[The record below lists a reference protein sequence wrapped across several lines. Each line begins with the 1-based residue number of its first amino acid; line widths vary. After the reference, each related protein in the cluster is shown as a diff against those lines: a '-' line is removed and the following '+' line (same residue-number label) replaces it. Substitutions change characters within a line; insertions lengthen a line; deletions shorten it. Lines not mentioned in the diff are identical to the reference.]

1 MKQALRSSGG
11 NITEQHIVDVS
22 LSALFL
28 MEAAKLESRS
38 SIGVTPQTSAHMTRN
53 AENDID
59 KMVNHLIQ
67 KNVTTEVIGRLTP
80 EFSDP
85 TEQGWKKLCSTDWL
99 QGTLLKANTDDL
111 GVEEEIGEVDLDY
124 ELYDIV

>member
-1 MKQALRSSGG
+1 MKQPLRLSGG
-11 NITEQHIVDVS
+11 NLTEQHIVDVS
-22 LSALFL
+22 LSALF
-28 MEAAKLESRS
+28 EAAKKADRAF
-38 SIGVTPQTSAHMTRN
+38 GVTPQTSAHTTRN

-59 KMVNHLIQ
+59 KMVNHLTW

-85 TEQGWKKLCSTDWL
+85 TEQGWKKLCSTEWL

-111 GVEEEIGEVDLDY
+111 GVITAVTSIH
-124 ELYDIV
+124 DI

>member
-28 MEAAKLESRS
+28 MEAAKKADRAFS
-38 SIGVTPQTSAHMTRN
+38 VTPQTSAHTTRN